1 MIHVKGVNR
10 MEIGIGNLQSNNIEQ
25 NVAKIGGEIKIQ
37 KPEESLIVGQQHNI
51 ANSSMQE
58 RLIIKTIEKANKKF
72 TGDTKELNFS
82 IHEKTRQIMVKI
94 VDKQS
99 KEVIKEIPPEK
110 ILDMV
115 ASMCESAGLF
125 IDEKK

>member
-1 MIHVKGVNR
+1 